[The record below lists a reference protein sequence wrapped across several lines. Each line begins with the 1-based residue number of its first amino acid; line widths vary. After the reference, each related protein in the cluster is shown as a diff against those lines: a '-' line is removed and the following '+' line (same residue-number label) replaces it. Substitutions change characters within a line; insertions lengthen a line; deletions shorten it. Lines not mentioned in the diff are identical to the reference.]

1 MTIAEFF
8 VTLGFN
14 ADTVKVKDFAQ
25 TVANLPVDIAAGI
38 VALAGIDYELLK
50 VTQDAM
56 NAAVSFDLFTNQTGL
71 SWKELQTWQI
81 VAQQAN
87 VSAESVTSS
96 VTAIARGLADIRLGR
111 GNIAPY
117 QILGIGT
124 SQNAFQ
130 VLAQLRERIKGLE
143 PALATNL
150 IAQMGI
156 NPEMI
161 NVLRLSNDEFAKLSK
176 TVAGM
181 SGEQEGSFLRAK
193 EHLVQFGLAAKYLG
207 FDVVDHLLFGLNL
220 LWHTMMKIQGIMP
233 ALIVLVGGLAIAFAP
248 VTAAVVALL
257 LVLDDLAVYFQG
269 GNSVTGAAIAG
280 IKKLGEAIK
289 NDLGGLSALG
299 KIATLGSLLVNPVG
313 TVGGA
318 VGSAISHV
326 VNQNVSVAVHS
337 TAPAHD
343 VAKEVKAHIDRAA
356 SQASLQQNQ
365 QGY

>member
-1 MTIAEFF
+1 MNVGEFF

-14 ADTVKVKDFAQ
+14 ADTLKVKDFAK
-25 TVANLPVDIAAGI
+25 TVANLPLDLASAIT
-38 VALAGIDYELLK
+38 ALAGIEYELTK
-50 VTQDAM
+50 VAQEAM
-56 NAAVSFDLFTNQTGL
+56 NAAVGFQLFSNQTGL
-71 SWKELQTWQI
+71 SWQELQKWQI

-87 VSAESVTSS
+87 VSAEAVASS
-96 VTAIARGLADIRLGR
+96 VTGIARGLAEIRLGR

-124 SQNAFQ
+124 NQNAFQ
-130 VLAQLRERIKGLE
+130 VLEQLRQRIKGLE

-150 IAQMGI
+150 IAQMGLD
-156 NPEMI
+156 PSLI
-161 NVLRLSNDEFAKLSK
+161 NVLRLSNDEFARLSH

-181 SGEQEGSFLRAK
+181 SGDQEGSFLRAK
-193 EHLVQFGLAAKYLG
+193 QSLVQFGLQAKYLG
-207 FDVVDHLLFGLNL
+207 FDVVSHLVFIIQMLWKGLMN
-220 LWHTMMKIQGIMP
+220 IQGIIP

-248 VTAAVVALL
+248 VTAAVIGLL

-269 GNSVTGAAIAG
+269 GNSVTGAAIEG
-280 IKKLGEAIK
+280 IKKLGDAIK
-289 NDLGGLSALG
+289 SNLSGLTALG

-313 TVGGA
+313 TAGGI
-318 VGSAISHV
+318 VGSGIAKVI
-326 VNQNVSVAVHS
+326 NQNVTVQVHS

-356 SQASLQQNQ
+356 SQASLQTNQ